1 MFHLGPYHSTFGGGM
16 GDFRKKM
23 SCRLIFEG
31 KNSCKEIPAKKIPIM
46 KKISFKAYK
55 AGKKIL
61 HRCMPGKN
69 SITRFWGNLF
79 FTQAKSPIPPPT
91 PLKSQMVSPL
101 SIFLYS

>member
-1 MFHLGPYHSTFGGGM
+1 MFHLGPYHSTFDGGM

-55 AGKKIL
+55 AVKKKSYTVVCREKIL
-61 HRCMPGKN
+61 SPDFGE
-69 SITRFWGNLF
+69 IF
-79 FTQAKSPIPPPT
+79 FLPKPNHPYPH
-91 PLKSQMVSPL
+91 PLPSKVKWLAP
-101 SIFLYS
+101 